1 MAEIAVLYKTMVTT
15 GMMSMGTYNL
25 IFTIKN
31 YLKSP
36 PHYSAKPYHSPSSSS
51 SYKKYTQLYLILIF
65 LSISFIHQT
74 LISTDTDLLLKGST
88 PVHKFISLQYAAVIL
103 LFIVLSLSILVSDS
117 TQLLPFSNDLFF
129 GLSSGIFFLEYY
141 VSSSAAEFQISDLQ
155 AHCDSVS
162 GRISALSSFLC
173 FLLACFPKLFVAD
186 VALCASLILQGFWA
200 MQTGLTL
207 YVDAFVP
214 QGCHKLLD
222 VVSGVEGSTRCD
234 LDDSK
239 FRAVAI
245 LDLMFLVHVFF
256 VMLIVLIVY
265 ALVAKT
271 VGVRSS
277 RFGSYEALPTMVSA
291 SPSTITDSNHIQMKA
306 LTGTQA

>member
-277 RFGSYEALPTMVSA
+277 RFGSYEALPTVVSA

>member
-1 MAEIAVLYKTMVTT
+1 MAEIAVLYKTMITS

-25 IFTIKN
+25 IFAMKN

-36 PHYSAKPYHSPSSSS
+36 PHYSAKPYHPLNSAVSF
-51 SYKKYTQLYLILIF
+51 KKHTQLFLMLIF

-103 LFIVLSLSILVSDS
+103 LFIVLCVSLLVSES

-129 GLSSGIFFLEYY
+129 GVASGIFFLEYY
-141 VSSSAAEFQISDLQ
+141 VSFSAAEFQISDLQ

-162 GRISALSSFLC
+162 GRISALSSLLC

-186 VALCASLILQGFWA
+186 VALSASLILQGFWA

-214 QGCHKLLD
+214 EGCHKLLD

-265 ALVAKT
+265 ALVTKT

-277 RFGSYEALPTMVSA
+277 RFGSYEALPTVVSA
-291 SPSTITDSNHIQMKA
+291 STSTITDSNHIQMKA